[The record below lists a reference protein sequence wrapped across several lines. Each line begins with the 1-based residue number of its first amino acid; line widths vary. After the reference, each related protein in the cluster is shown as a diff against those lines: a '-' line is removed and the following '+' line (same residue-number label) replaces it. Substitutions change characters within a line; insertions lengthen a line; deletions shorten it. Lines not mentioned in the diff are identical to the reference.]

1 MAKMTWLNQ
10 LKKVFVS
17 EPKANADKKEKKRRR
32 VIARFKWKCLPA
44 LAAPSAH
51 KKSFNEAEK
60 EHSKHAM
67 NAAIATA
74 AAAEAAVASAEAAVE
89 VVRLA
94 GIPCPRLFLKY
105 KKRSRPLAAIKI
117 QTAFRGYLARK
128 ALRALKGVVRLQAM
142 IRGQAVRRQVINT
155 LNGLQTLVK
164 IQSQFRLTEKVVGD
178 KQFMKAAYELGE
190 RRTVQ
195 IKQPELL
202 NRQRSWVH
210 TLPAEEDIDALF
222 LSRHQAFIERERVKE
237 YLSSRQERRN
247 SKAYEE
253 HDGVSVYGSQGHW
266 LEQWVDAQERKRR
279 MSETSDLVAFSIPD
293 QEFAEGRP
301 GLKLGSLKYHEAIAG
316 RSSPINLPRRS
327 FERPIRSSFEDID
340 SLGSPVVP
348 NYMSPTESAKARS
361 RSISLPKQTAG
372 STELYSDHGSPSK
385 SRRTFSSINSDSS
398 INAVKGGKVPISQ
411 QKSPSLKVPIGPIK
425 SYQTAKDLSID
436 SESSYLNWAQRIDLR

>member
-1 MAKMTWLNQ
+1 MAKMSWFNQ

-17 EPKANADKKEKKRRR
+17 EPKANTDKNEKKRRR
-32 VIARFKWKCLPA
+32 IIGKFKWKCLPA

-51 KKSFNEAEK
+51 KEKSFNEAEK

-67 NAAIATA
+67 NVAIATA

-94 GIPCPRLFLKY
+94 GIPCPRLYLKY

-117 QTAFRGYLARK
+117 QTVFRGYLARK

-155 LNGLQTLVK
+155 LNGLQTIVK
-164 IQSQFRLTEKVVGD
+164 IQSQFRVTEKIMD
-178 KQFMKAAYELGE
+178 KQFRKASNELGE
-190 RRTVQ
+190 RKTQ
-195 IKQPELL
+195 IKQPEL
-202 NRQRSWVH
+202 NRQRSWVN
-210 TLPAEEDIDALF
+210 TFPSEEDFDSLF
-222 LSRHQAFIERERVKE
+222 LSRREAYIQRERMKE

-247 SKAYEE
+247 SKEYEE
-253 HDGVSVYGSQGHW
+253 QQDGVNIDGRQGHW

-279 MSETSDLVAFSIPD
+279 MSETSDMVVFSIPV
-293 QEFAEGRP
+293 QATMEGRP
-301 GLKLGSLKYHEAIAG
+301 ELKLGSLKYHEAIAG

-327 FERPIRSSFEDID
+327 FERPRRSSFEDSD

-348 NYMSPTESAKARS
+348 NYMSPTESTKARS

-372 STELYSDHGSPSK
+372 SVEIYSDHGSPSK
-385 SRRTFSSINSDSS
+385 SRRTFSSISTDAS
-398 INAVKGGKVPISQ
+398 IPVKGGKVPSSQ
-411 QKSPSLKVPIGPIK
+411 QRSPSLKLPMGPIK
-425 SYQTAKDLSID
+425 SYQTGKDLSID
-436 SESSYLNWAQRIDLR
+436 SESSFLNWAQRS